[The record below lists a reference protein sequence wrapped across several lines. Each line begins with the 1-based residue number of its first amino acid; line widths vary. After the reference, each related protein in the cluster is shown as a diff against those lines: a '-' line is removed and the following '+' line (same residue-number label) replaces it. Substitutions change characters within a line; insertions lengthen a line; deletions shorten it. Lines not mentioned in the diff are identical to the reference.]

1 MSRTTNTRTRA
12 VGAIGAVALSVL
24 LAGCSAGS
32 SDGAAGGGDAPEASA
47 STPAATPG
55 QASCDLEG
63 ALTGTVELTETD
75 DAYEVVFTGLP
86 VDGATDDATFMLVL
100 AGDDETV
107 LSSDFMAGTFRSATA
122 TVGVDGE
129 RVSVPDAASAS
140 GDVVTAVYPKGTGEL
155 ADVEPSGWYPNIVYS
170 VNGTSDSVR
179 CGNGSVL
186 PYAPLS

>member
-1 MSRTTNTRTRA
+1 MSTTNTRMPA

-32 SDGAAGGGDAPEASA
+32 SEEAAGGGDATESSV

-86 VDGATDDATFMLVL
+86 VDGTTDNATFMLVL
-100 AGDDETV
+100 SGDDETV
-107 LSSDFMAGTFRSATA
+107 LSSDYRAGTFRSATV
-122 TVGVDGE
+122 TVGADGE
-129 RVSVPDAASAS
+129 RVDVPDAASAS
-140 GDVVTAVYPKGTGEL
+140 GDVVTAVYPKSTGEL
-155 ADVEPSGWYPNIVYS
+155 ADVDPSGWYPNIVYS
-170 VNGTSDSVR
+170 VSGESDNAR
-179 CGNGSVL
+179 CGNGTVM
-186 PYAPLS
+186 PYEPLS